1 MSTVAVKEPNADSA
15 LSMCVDNKD
24 AVPGRKNS
32 KSKGPDMKA
41 GKGVLQEEQRD
52 WEEGAE

>member
-1 MSTVAVKEPNADSA
+1 MAVKEPNADSA